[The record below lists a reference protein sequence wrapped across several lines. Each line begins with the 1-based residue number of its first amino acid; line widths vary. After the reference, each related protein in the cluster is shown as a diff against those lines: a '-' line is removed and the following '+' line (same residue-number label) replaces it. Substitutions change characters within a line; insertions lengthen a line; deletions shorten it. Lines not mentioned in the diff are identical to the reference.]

1 MSADNNVTQRRRA
14 DDWKKPAAPAMTHDQ
29 LGIVLNDVAA
39 MAKSIERFASL
50 LLANLAAG
58 QDEDEAFLAA
68 IEAMAQ
74 RIGWASDLVCD
85 RIDGTGGA
93 VHGDAEKWMMPPS
106 FHRHQAAAGGVAE

>member
-1 MSADNNVTQRRRA
+1 MSADNVTQRRRA
-14 DDWKKPAAPAMTHDQ
+14 DDWKKPAAPAMTNEQ

-50 LLANLAAG
+50 LLANMTPG
-58 QDEDEAFLAA
+58 QADDEAYLAA

-74 RIGWASDLVCD
+74 RIGWASDMACD

-93 VHGDAEKWMMPPS
+93 VHGDAERWMMPPM
-106 FHRHQAAAGGVAE
+106 FHHYQAKAEGVAA

>member
-14 DDWKKPAAPAMTHDQ
+14 DDWKKPAAPAMTNDQ

-50 LLANLAAG
+50 LLASLAAG
-58 QDEDEAFLAA
+58 QDDEEAYLAA

-74 RIGWASDLVCD
+74 RIGWASDLACD

-93 VHGDAEKWMMPPS
+93 VHGDAERWMMPPA
-106 FHRHQAAAGGVAE
+106 FHRHQDKTEGVAA